1 MDSGRCE
8 LRITRRYEATPGEV
22 WRALTEPAS
31 LARWLAAPVDVE
43 LAPGGAFE
51 LALPSDGRIDA
62 RVRQIQ
68 PERLLELDWQHPGE
82 QRSVVRF
89 ELHGQDGGTVLTLDH
104 GRIEAP
110 LGMAYISRWGRMLD
124 RFDAEVAR

>member
-1 MDSGRCE
+1 MDPGRCE
-8 LRITRRYEATPGEV
+8 LRITRRYDATLEEV

-31 LARWLAAPVDVE
+31 LARWLAAPVDIE

-51 LALPSDGRIDA
+51 LALPNDGRIDG
-62 RVRQIQ
+62 RVREVV
-68 PERLLELDWQHPGE
+68 PERLLELDWQHAGE

-89 ELHGQDGGTVLTLDH
+89 ELHGEDGGTVLTLDH

-110 LGMAYISRWGRMLD
+110 LGMAYMSRWGRLLD
-124 RFDAEVAR
+124 RFDLEVAR